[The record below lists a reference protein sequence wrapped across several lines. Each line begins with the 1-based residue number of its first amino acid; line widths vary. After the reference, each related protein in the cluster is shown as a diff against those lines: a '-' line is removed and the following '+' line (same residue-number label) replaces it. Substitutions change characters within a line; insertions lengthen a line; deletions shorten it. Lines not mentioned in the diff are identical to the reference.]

1 MLQTL
6 LGRRSFKALVI
17 AVGVVLALPMSQ
29 AAGQAAARAPE
40 ASSAAAGQPPEVV
53 ATEQLTV
60 PGLEADANFG
70 ASVAIHGN
78 LAVVGAP
85 LDDKEVAGGQT
96 QTDAGS
102 AYVFRLSGGTWSLEA
117 KLIGTDTAAG
127 DQFGK
132 AVDIYSGTFT
142 HVVVG
147 APFDDNFAGVDAGA
161 AYVFSAQGTTWSQVR
176 KLDIG
181 HNRGTNDQFGSAVA
195 IHRSDALIGVPLDDT
210 PDPGGLSQSGSAP
223 AFYRPTGWGLR
234 TSLTAGAQAGNF
246 EFFGTAVDT
255 AFLTAVVGAP
265 GDDGKG
271 AAYVFVRPDDAT
283 SAWTRQQR
291 LTSATEASFG
301 PSFGQAVAV
310 GGDTI
315 VVVEPLRVPDF
326 FGLGYVR
333 FYSRSGALWQETN
346 SLIRN
351 AEGFGHSVAIDGS
364 AALGRE
370 SVVLGSP
377 RETICTAPTV
387 CGSQAG
393 WVYLYRKSPGSP
405 LSFTTRIRAS
415 LWGQGFHFG
424 WDVDVTSSGT
434 GDTVLVGM
442 PHVNE
447 FGVGSGKAFVVTV
460 P

>member
-1 MLQTL
+1 
-6 LGRRSFKALVI
+6 
-17 AVGVVLALPMSQ
+17 
-29 AAGQAAARAPE
+29 
-40 ASSAAAGQPPEVV
+40 
-53 ATEQLTV
+53 
-60 PGLEADANFG
+60 
-70 ASVAIHGN
+70 VAIYGD

-85 LDDKEVAGGQT
+85 LDDREVAGGPT
-96 QTDAGS
+96 QPDTGS
-102 AYVFRLSGGTWSLEA
+102 AYVFRRSGGIWSLEA
-117 KLIGTDTAAG
+117 TLIGTDTAPG
-127 DQFGK
+127 DRFGT

-181 HNRGTNDQFGSAVA
+181 HTRGTNDQFGSAVA
-195 IHRSDALIGVPLDDT
+195 IHRSDALIGVRLDDT
-210 PDPGGLSQSGSAP
+210 PDPGGLSQSGSVP
-223 AFYRPTGWGLR
+223 AVYRPTGWGLR
-234 TSLTAGAQAGNF
+234 TSLTAGPDAGNF

-291 LTSATEASFG
+291 LTSATSAFFG

-310 GGDTI
+310 GATTI
-315 VVVEPLRVPDF
+315 VVVEPLRSADF
-326 FGLGYVR
+326 FGLGYVY
-333 FYSRSGALWQETN
+333 FYSRAGGSWQETD
-346 SLIRN
+346 SFDGI

-364 AALGRE
+364 ASLGRE
-370 SVVLGSP
+370 SVVFGSP
-377 RETICTAPTV
+377 REFICTAPGV
-387 CGSQAG
+387 CGTQAG
-393 WVYLYRKSPGSP
+393 WVYLYRTSPGSP
-405 LSFTTRIRAS
+405 LSFTTRIRAL

-424 WDVDVTSSGT
+424 WDVDVTSSST